1 MEIYVFGNRD
11 LAFDSLP
18 LRLIPKLTAR
28 FPDDSFLVRDPN
40 EEWEFSGPFV
50 VLDTVVG
57 IGEPRLF
64 SSLSSFQSA
73 PRMTCHDFDAYSNLR
88 WLAKIGRLPKLVIL
102 GVPPTMEEDAALNAV
117 SELLEK
123 ARTRLTEEA

>member
-1 MEIYVFGNRD
+1 MEIYVFGNQD

-57 IGEPRLF
+57 IEVPKIF
-64 SSLSSFQSA
+64 KNLSSFQEA

-88 WLAKIGRLPKLVIL
+88 WLEKIGRLPKLVIV
-102 GVPPTMEEDAALNAV
+102 GVPPTLKEDVALAEVSALLERARVALAEED
-117 SELLEK
+117 
-123 ARTRLTEEA
+123 